1 MRWRQFRGCRSFL
14 HHLFLFA
21 ASSFTRPQFG
31 GSFGRRRGATF
42 LQFVLLTFSLSF
54 TTATPI
60 TPIVPITST
69 TAIVGT
75 VVGIA
80 MNAAVDAAVDAAAAS
95 SMVCFAQFCFFAFGF
110 LNFVQIQ
117 HPILHVWVQLQ
128 CFFKISNGTVVFLS
142 ICVGRPSGHIR
153 VGVQGIDRN
162 GLVVPRQCLLKS

>member
-1 MRWRQFRGCRSFL
+1 MRWRQFRGCWSFL

-31 GSFGRRRGATF
+31 GSFGRRRGASF
-42 LQFVLLTFSLSF
+42 LQFVLLIFSLSF
-54 TTATPI
+54 TTAPPI
-60 TPIVPITST
+60 TPTTPT
-69 TAIVGT
+69 TAAVGT
-75 VVGIA
+75 AVGVVV
-80 MNAAVDAAVDAAAAS
+80 NAAVDAAAAS
-95 SMVCFAQFCFFAFGF
+95 SMICFAQFCFFAFGF

-142 ICVGRPSGHIR
+142 IRVGRPPGHIR